1 MIDALFV
8 VTPCYQCRYAY
19 LDHLDSLKGRQKRE
33 EGDKE
38 DRRGTA
44 ALSVAQ
50 TADNSSWALSDKGME
65 AAAYLRFLRTQRN
78 RLKVS
83 ERNEG

>member
-1 MIDALFV
+1 
-8 VTPCYQCRYAY
+8 
-19 LDHLDSLKGRQKRE
+19 LDSLKGRQKRE

-38 DRRGTA
+38 DRGGTA

-83 ERNEG
+83 ERYYGR